1 MYQIPQ
7 GFAFRAS
14 AAASSSLRKR
24 FRRFHTG
31 AGSHRF
37 GHGEKLNGAH

>member
-14 AAASSSLRKR
+14 AASSSLRKQ

-31 AGSHRF
+31 ADSNRF
-37 GHGEKLNGAH
+37 GRGEKLNGAR